1 MAETPNEAEGGAS
14 AEEPSLGGM
23 FGSLPLTGRNGVII
37 AAVATVFI
45 LAAIIWFATRPSFK
59 VLYSGLPELES
70 ARIVEQLG
78 KLGVPYQLGGGGT
91 TIRIPEDKVYDV
103 RLEMAKA
110 GLPKSTDGVGFEIF
124 DNQSLMGMTDFVQR
138 MNYQRALQ
146 GELARS
152 VESVAAV
159 EKARVHLVLPK
170 KSMFASEEREA
181 TASVVMELT
190 RSLSKTQIE
199 GITHMVAG
207 AVEGLGQ
214 EQVTLLD
221 HKGNLIAGGKG
232 EDLDG
237 RMATDDALA
246 LQNMKEKKIEDRV
259 QSLLDRV
266 LGPDKSIIRITAELD
281 LDKKQRQEESYD
293 PDGQVPLS
301 TNTVTESSR
310 GTFGTGGVPGVI
322 PNDPNQTA
330 VAGGTGSQQ
339 TRDVEREQVNFLVP
353 KTVKTV
359 QEAVGGIRRLS
370 VAVMIDGTYE
380 AVKNEEGEVDPEK
393 APVYKPRSTEEM
405 DQLKRIIMQTVG
417 FDSQRGDTIEVTNAA
432 FEPLPPP
439 PETKNPWLTREFQLE
454 MAKYGAIAL
463 LAFLL
468 VFFVMRPLVTKLL
481 IPEEEQDDRLP
492 GTVADLERQ
501 LLAEGVGAIP
511 TDSPTKLLV
520 PDRSLQLAQQ
530 MIEDNLEEAR
540 EIIRSW
546 LAQDTY

>member
-1 MAETPNEAEGGAS
+1 MAETPNDAEGGAS
-14 AEEPSLGGM
+14 AEEPSLGGL

-37 AAVATVFI
+37 AAMASVFI
-45 LAAIIWFATRPSFK
+45 LAAIIWFATRPSMK
-59 VLYSGLPELES
+59 VLYSGLPDLES

-78 KLGVPYQLGGGGT
+78 KLGVPYELGSGGT

-152 VESVAAV
+152 VESIAAV

-170 KSMFASEEREA
+170 KSMFAAEERTA

-190 RSLSKTQIE
+190 HALNKTQID
-199 GITHMVAG
+199 GITHMVAS
-207 AVEGLGQ
+207 AVEGLSQ
-214 EQVTLLD
+214 DQVTLLD
-221 HKGNLIAGGKG
+221 QKGNLIAGGKT

-237 RMATDDALA
+237 RMPTDDALA
-246 LQNMKEKKIEDRV
+246 LQSMKEKKIEERV

-310 GTFGTGGVPGVI
+310 GMFGTGGVPGVI

-353 KTVKTV
+353 KKVTTV
-359 QEAVGGIRRLS
+359 QEAVGDIRRLS

-380 AVKNEEGEVDPEK
+380 AVKDKDGNIDPEK
-393 APVYKPRSTEEM
+393 PAVYTPRSTEEM
-405 DQLKRIIMQTVG
+405 EQLKRIIMQTVG
-417 FDSQRGDTIEVTNAA
+417 FDAKRGDSIEVTNTA

-439 PETKNPWLTREFQLE
+439 LDVKSPWLSREFQLE

-501 LLAEGVGAIP
+501 LLAEGVGTIP
-511 TDSPTKLLV
+511 VDSPIRMKI

-530 MIEDNLEEAR
+530 MIADNLEEAR

-546 LAQDTY
+546 MAQDSY